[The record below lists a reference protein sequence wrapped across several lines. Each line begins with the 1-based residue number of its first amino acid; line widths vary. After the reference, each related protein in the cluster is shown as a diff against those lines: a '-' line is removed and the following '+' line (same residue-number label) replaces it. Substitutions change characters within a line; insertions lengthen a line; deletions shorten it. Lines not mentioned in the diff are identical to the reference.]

1 MSTQKTCYIQIKR
14 IFDIFFSFIGLAV
27 LSPVF
32 IIIGVAVY
40 LDDPHGSPVFFQ
52 SRVGKDGKPFI
63 MYKFRTMVKGA
74 EEMKPD
80 MQKLNEMDGPVFKIK
95 KDPRMTRLGSYL
107 RKTGLDELPQLFNIL
122 RGDMSFVGPRPPLP
136 EEVACYNEYQK
147 RRLSVLPG
155 LTCTWQ
161 ILPNR
166 NDVSFYDW
174 VEMDLAYIAH
184 RSIWLDLKVICKT
197 PMAMIHK
204 GGR

>member
-1 MSTQKTCYIQIKR
+1 MSTQKTCYTQIKR
-14 IFDIFFSFIGLAV
+14 IFDIFFSFIGLAI

-32 IIIGVAVY
+32 IIIGLAVY

-52 SRVGKDGKPFI
+52 SRIGKDGKPFT

-95 KDPRMTRLGSYL
+95 KDPRMTHLGSYL
-107 RKTGLDELPQLFNIL
+107 RRTGLDELPQLFNIL

-136 EEVACYNEYQK
+136 EEVTCYSEYQK
-147 RRLSVLPG
+147 QRLSVLPG

-161 ILPNR
+161 IMPNR
-166 NDVSFYDW
+166 NDISFYDW
-174 VEMDLAYIAH
+174 VEMDLDYIAH
-184 RSIWLDLKVICKT
+184 RSVLLDLKVICKT